1 MGRVLCRARLGL
13 LPRVGGVGPSWAIER
28 GLSQERRHHSP
39 SSVVVIL
46 RQVSLGRSSRP
57 RRGSENKRA
66 PSWSH
71 SVASRQPGPRSPWE
85 GPAKPRTGGSKESE
99 AASGT
104 TGARARAGLLRVVQ
118 SALRLP
124 SSARVFVSFDPC
136 TTLRWRCSCH
146 LEFAGERRLRAVS
159 VWCAAELVLGL
170 SYPAPGPGH
179 LTRCLSAVIH
189 GPTEVQQVVFP
200 GDCFSGRDL
209 SL

>member
-13 LPRVGGVGPSWAIER
+13 LPRVGGVGPSWAIES

-104 TGARARAGLLRVVQ
+104 TGARARAGVTWYSLRRDCRALLV
-118 SALRLP
+118 
-124 SSARVFVSFDPC
+124 
-136 TTLRWRCSCH
+136 
-146 LEFAGERRLRAVS
+146 
-159 VWCAAELVLGL
+159 
-170 SYPAPGPGH
+170 
-179 LTRCLSAVIH
+179 CLSHSTRARPCAGGAAVTWSLQVSR
-189 GPTEVQQVVFP
+189 GLEQRLSGAQQ
-200 GDCFSGRDL
+200 S
-209 SL
+209 